1 MKKEAPLPFKAAG
14 TDLGVV
20 KMYSW
25 ERGPSPASLH
35 AWIQN
40 LYDVDS
46 LSLCTLYV
54 WHGPLYKD
62 TNLETERVAYFKHRK
77 DLQRS
82 YSLVMKSIPI
92 ISQNLMRSTEIF
104 IAELNG
110 VLALLHNNKL
120 VFQGQVFISH
130 VFEIKISFTQRVL
143 QIVSG
148 QNDPEHFQKPFCT

>member
-1 MKKEAPLPFKAAG
+1 MSICLIPTPYHPPTKEQTKPKQQQNQKENKTSLPFKAAG

-20 KMYSW
+20 KIYSW

-62 TNLETERVAYFKHRK
+62 TNLKMERVAYSQYRK
-77 DLQRS
+77 
-82 YSLVMKSIPI
+82 
-92 ISQNLMRSTEIF
+92 
-104 IAELNG
+104 
-110 VLALLHNNKL
+110 
-120 VFQGQVFISH
+120 
-130 VFEIKISFTQRVL
+130 
-143 QIVSG
+143 
-148 QNDPEHFQKPFCT
+148 